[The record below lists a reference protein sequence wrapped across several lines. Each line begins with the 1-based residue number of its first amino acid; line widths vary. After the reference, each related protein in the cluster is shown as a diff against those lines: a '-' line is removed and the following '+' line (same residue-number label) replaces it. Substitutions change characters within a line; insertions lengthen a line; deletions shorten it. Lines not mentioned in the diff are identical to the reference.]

1 VTENGYIIQYT
12 MHEGGSKSSWKS
24 GHICSKKD
32 MCKALN
38 YCPPAHTHA
47 PAVQSLLVIG
57 WKLRSSPKLLPW

>member
-1 VTENGYIIQYT
+1 MTEDQKVPGNQGI
-12 MHEGGSKSSWKS
+12 
-24 GHICSKKD
+24 ICSKKG

-57 WKLRSSPKLLPW
+57 WKLGSSPKLLP

>member
-1 VTENGYIIQYT
+1 
-12 MHEGGSKSSWKS
+12 MDEGESKSS
-24 GHICSKKD
+24 GNQGIICSKKD

-57 WKLRSSPKLLPW
+57 WKLGSSPKLLP